1 MLIHNNRRTC
11 YANSFVILY
20 YHIKTCYANAHII
33 VITHTS
39 YAISY
44 IKVLNDLCIYTKRLY
59 TFPQLYNATPYYII
73 IIKIYV
79 DWNHKIIGLCT
90 GVTICTKCDSV
101 VSRYKFRSH
110 S

>member
-1 MLIHNNRRTC
+1 MLIHNNKITC

-33 VITHTS
+33 VITHIS

-59 TFPQLYNATPYYII
+59 TFPHIYNATPYYI
-73 IIKIYV
+73 
-79 DWNHKIIGLCT
+79 
-90 GVTICTKCDSV
+90 
-101 VSRYKFRSH
+101 YKLFIESTQQVH
-110 S
+110 

>member
-1 MLIHNNRRTC
+1 MLIHNNRITC

-59 TFPQLYNATPYYII
+59 TFPNLYNATPYYSTNTYHE
-73 IIKIYV
+73 K
-79 DWNHKIIGLCT
+79 LT
-90 GVTICTKCDSV
+90 
-101 VSRYKFRSH
+101 
-110 S
+110 

>member
-1 MLIHNNRRTC
+1 MLIHNNRITC

-44 IKVLNDLCIYTKRLY
+44 IKVLNDLCLCIKRLY
-59 TFPQLYNATPYYII
+59 TFPHIYIMPHHITILY
-73 IIKIYV
+73 
-79 DWNHKIIGLCT
+79 
-90 GVTICTKCDSV
+90 VTLH
-101 VSRYKFRSH
+101 FNN
-110 S
+110 

>member
-59 TFPQLYNATPYYII
+59 TFPQLYNATSYYISNADG
-73 IIKIYV
+73 KR
-79 DWNHKIIGLCT
+79 GLT
-90 GVTICTKCDSV
+90 FYLLVKSNKV
-101 VSRYKFRSH
+101 
-110 S
+110 